1 MPFAKKYYRV
11 MKFPKEGDIIDSFAV
26 LSINVTHNNLK
37 SGIYEY
43 PTEII
48 VEGKGGKT
56 RIKAVFKK
64 YFDQRITTFSGY
76 GNPYQMYG
84 GGFEIIALDKNRY
97 KIKAKGIGVRIY
109 LRRELNQFF
118 KFLVENNFSVKK
130 FDEIVQEK
138 IIDDYISKY
147 QKIST

>member
-11 MKFPKEGDIIDSFAV
+11 MGFPKEGDILKGFEV
-26 LSINVTHNNLK
+26 LMINITHTNLK

-56 RIKAVFKK
+56 KVREVFKK
-64 YFDQRITTFSGY
+64 YFNQRITTFSGY
-76 GNPYQMYG
+76 GNPYQMHG
-84 GGFEIIALDKNRY
+84 GRIEIIALGKQKY
-97 KIKAKGIGVRIY
+97 KINAIGIGIRIY
-109 LRRELNQFF
+109 LRRELDQFF
-118 KFLVENNFSVKK
+118 EFLVENNNSAKDFNTT
-130 FDEIVQEK
+130 IREK
-138 IIDDYISKY
+138 IIDDYLRMY

>member
-11 MKFPKEGDIIDSFAV
+11 MKFPKEGEVIDGFTV
-26 LSINVTHNNLK
+26 LSITITHNNVK

-48 VEGKGGKT
+48 AEGKGGKT
-56 RIKAVFKK
+56 KVKDVFKK

-76 GNPYQMYG
+76 GNPYQMHG
-84 GGFEIIALDKNRY
+84 GRIEIIALNNKKY

-109 LRRELNQFF
+109 LRRELNQFL
-118 KFLVENNFSVKK
+118 KFLVENNLIVKNL
-130 FDEIVQEK
+130 DEIVREE
-138 IIDDYISKY
+138 IIDDYISRY